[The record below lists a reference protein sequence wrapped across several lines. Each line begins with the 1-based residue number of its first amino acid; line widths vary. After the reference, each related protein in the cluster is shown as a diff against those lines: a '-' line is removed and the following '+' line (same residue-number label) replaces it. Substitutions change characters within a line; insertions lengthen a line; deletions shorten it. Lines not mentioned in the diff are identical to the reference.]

1 MTAPSRPDLRAELLA
16 LVAEDAATRERL
28 ARDGTLF
35 RGYAAEME
43 AVHRANA
50 ARLRAIVAELG
61 WPGRS
66 LVGDDGASAAWLIT
80 QHAIGEPDTMRAML
94 AFLEAAVA
102 GGEADA
108 GELARLVDRVRL
120 LEGRPQ
126 LYGTQTDWDPTG
138 RWMVPAG
145 AIEDPDRIDDRRQAV
160 GLAPIEWRV
169 PPAPDEPPP
178 EDRAA
183 REREMDEWA
192 RRVGWR

>member
-1 MTAPSRPDLRAELLA
+1 VTARGDLRAELLA
-16 LVAEDAATRERL
+16 LIAEDAATRERL
-28 ARDGTLF
+28 AADGALF

-43 AVHRANA
+43 AVHRTNA
-50 ARLRAIVAELG
+50 ARLRAIVAELEG

-66 LVGDDGASAAWLIT
+66 IVGDDGASAAWLIA

-94 AFLEAAVA
+94 PLLEAAVA

-108 GELARLVDRVRL
+108 SELACLVDRVRL

-145 AIEDPDRIDDRRQAV
+145 SIEDPDRVDERRQAV
-160 GLAPIEWRV
+160 GLPPIDWRV
-169 PPAPDEPPP
+169 PPEPDEPPP
-178 EDRAA
+178 EDLAA
-183 REREMDEWA
+183 REREMNEWA